1 MGCECFRNIF
11 KKNDVEEPTKNFL
24 LEPKESQNSNI
35 EDFYTFNF
43 EKAKIIV
50 EKCLSNDGDYD
61 YYSRFKDTILSFNE
75 KDFKNLFMGNIVYP
89 QEILEITKRYNIYE
103 NENDREKFIHLNKK
117 FQNFQMFLIN
127 WYKNEKY
134 HEYLIQIWKQ
144 YPLMTSLKEIYTEE
158 HRLENFLKT
167 HGIDYSNWDS
177 DIKESFINCIRQS
190 PEIKSCQIEDY
201 INNKFPEIKELYIS
215 HINYEKNLSNYYSSG
230 MLISKINLEYIG
242 KCLISE
248 ISELFFQ
255 NFDNTLNALI
265 KGNSPLK
272 ESIEKRAAEIIYG
285 NYYYEKDLNDEN
297 DSFINYR
304 KVYELSNKLKD
315 GKLLGYLEK
324 VINVAFKTN
333 LNLAGCI
340 NVSLGLLE
348 LITSVHELYKCFLET
363 DDNLDNQ
370 FKNELNNIRYNFEIH
385 RDIGLLP
392 KNYDEAL
399 QKIADA
405 IDNINKDRNDLI
417 DLIYRIDKEISKKK
431 IEKEKSLRKIIKNA
445 LFVGVSVTGAI
456 FASGPGALAFVV
468 SSAAYGVKT
477 ITQSKK
483 FHKAKK
489 KLKNYEETFRE
500 AIQFENKIE
509 LELEHLLKIYKNIK
523 EQYLPADYKNQDLI

>member
-1 MGCECFRNIF
+1 
-11 KKNDVEEPTKNFL
+11 
-24 LEPKESQNSNI
+24 
-35 EDFYTFNF
+35 
-43 EKAKIIV
+43 
-50 EKCLSNDGDYD
+50 
-61 YYSRFKDTILSFNE
+61 
-75 KDFKNLFMGNIVYP
+75 
-89 QEILEITKRYNIYE
+89 
-103 NENDREKFIHLNKK
+103 
-117 FQNFQMFLIN
+117 
-127 WYKNEKY
+127 
-134 HEYLIQIWKQ
+134 
-144 YPLMTSLKEIYTEE
+144 
-158 HRLENFLKT
+158 
-167 HGIDYSNWDS
+167 
-177 DIKESFINCIRQS
+177 
-190 PEIKSCQIEDY
+190 
-201 INNKFPEIKELYIS
+201 
-215 HINYEKNLSNYYSSG
+215 

-285 NYYYEKDLNDEN
+285 NYYNEKDLNDEN

-370 FKNELNNIRYNFEIH
+370 FKNELNNIRNNFEIH
-385 RDIGLLP
+385 RDIGFIP